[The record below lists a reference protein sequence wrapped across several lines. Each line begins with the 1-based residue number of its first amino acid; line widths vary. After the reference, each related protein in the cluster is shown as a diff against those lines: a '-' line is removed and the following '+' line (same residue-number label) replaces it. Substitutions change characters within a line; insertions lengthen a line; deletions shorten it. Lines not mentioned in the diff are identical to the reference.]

1 MINPK
6 KLINTFRN
14 VGITQY
20 VGVPDSVLKHFL
32 SIVPEK
38 KNFISNNEGSAVAYG
53 IGHYLSTK
61 KIPLIYM
68 QNSGLGN
75 AINPLISIAHEK
87 VYSIPLLLLIGW
99 RGSPNSNDEPQHQ
112 AQGEVT
118 KNVLKLLGIKFII
131 INQDNDLS
139 KIKDLIN
146 HAKKN
151 NKPVAILIKNNKF
164 KKVLKPKKINNNKSE
179 IKRILFLENLLN
191 NIGKRDKIISTTG
204 YTSRELYQIRLNK
217 KLYKGKDFYMVGGMG
232 HASNVALGVSK
243 NCKNKIIILDGDG
256 SLLMHLGSLVNCGA
270 ISEKNFKYI
279 LLNNY
284 THESVGS
291 QKTLIDKV
299 NLKFLSKAIG
309 FEKYLEI
316 KKKNDINKK
325 IKFFLKTNKKTF
337 LNVKIE
343 EGSIPGL
350 LRPKK
355 FIKIKE
361 IFMNND

>member
-32 SIVPEK
+32 SIIPEK

-118 KNVLKLLGIKFII
+118 KNILKLLGIKFII

-146 HAKKN
+146 HSKKN
-151 NKPVAILIKNNKF
+151 KKPVAILIKNNKF
-164 KKVLKPKKINNNKSE
+164 SKVIKIKKIRKKKSN
-179 IKRILFLENLLN
+179 IKRILFLENLLQ
-191 NIGKRDKIISTTG
+191 NIGKKDKIISTTG

-217 KLYKGKDFYMVGGMG
+217 KLNRGKDFYMVGGMG
-232 HASNVALGVSK
+232 HASNVALGISK